1 LSESENIKKGGIS
14 VQTEHIFP
22 VIKKWL
28 YSEKEIFLREIVSN
42 ACDAVTKL
50 KRLSSLG
57 QYDGGDEKYS
67 VTVTLDREAETIT
80 VSDNGIGMNASEI
93 EKYICQI
100 ALSGAVD
107 FISKYE
113 NESSAGGIIGHF
125 GLGFY
130 SAFMVADT
138 VEVISRSFD
147 NSPAAR
153 WVCSDDG
160 EYEITTEGIERERG
174 TDVIMHLSDE
184 GKEYL
189 ESGKI
194 EAILLKYCAF
204 MPVEIYFNDLN
215 GDDDQ
220 SDDSE
225 AEENEGEDGGS
236 AEKKSQKPIND
247 TFPLWMKNASD
258 CTDEEYIEFYH
269 KVFSDFR
276 DPLFW
281 VHINADY
288 PLNFKG
294 ILFFPPI
301 RPEFDNLEGK
311 VKLYYNQVYVADN
324 IKEVIPEYLLMLRGV
339 LDCPELPLNVSRSY
353 LQNNSY
359 VSKVSGHIIKKVA
372 DKLNSL
378 FNTQRE
384 KYEGFWDNIKLF
396 VEYGCL
402 KDRKFYDKVKSSL
415 LIDLCGGTK
424 VTIDE
429 YLDTAKEKH
438 ESKVYYATDRVSQA
452 QYIAMFEN
460 RGISVALMNGPVD
473 LQFMQQ
479 VEDDRKIKFCRIDA
493 ELADALK
500 GEGELF
506 EDPGLEDLFRKV
518 SGLEKL
524 TVKFELLADPDV
536 PAILNVSEEMRRYED
551 MMKYYSTDGNGA
563 FSLSMSSASLIL
575 NGSSALIKQLSAIS
589 GSAKKERI
597 ASQIWSLALLAQRQ
611 LTADELCTFLKMS
624 YKTLEDAASA
634 EEEDEDGSESEKSE
648 DIVNPDVGA
657 NDSNGNGDGDRTEE

>member
-1 LSESENIKKGGIS
+1 MENENGVKKGGIS

-50 KRLSSLG
+50 VRLSSLG
-57 QYDGGDEKYS
+57 QFDAGDEKFS
-67 VTVTLDREAETIT
+67 VRVALDKDEKTLT
-80 VSDNGIGMNASEI
+80 VSDNGIGMNAEEI

-107 FISKYE
+107 FINKYE
-113 NESSAGGIIGHF
+113 SENSSGGIIGHF

-130 SAFMVADT
+130 SAFMVADK

-147 NSPAAR
+147 GSAASHF
-153 WVCSDDG
+153 VCSENG
-160 EYEITTEGIERERG
+160 EYEISPAEEERGRG

-189 ESGKI
+189 EKGKI
-194 EAILLKYCAF
+194 RAILDKYCSF
-204 MPVEIYFNDLN
+204 MPVEIYF
-215 GDDDQ
+215 DDGEELPTDEKQ
-220 SDDSE
+220 RKE
-225 AEENEGEDGGS
+225 AEEER
-236 AEKKSQKPIND
+236 AKPINE
-247 TFPLWMKNASD
+247 THPLWQKNPSE
-258 CTDEEYIEFYH
+258 CKDEEYIEFYH
-269 KVFSDFR
+269 KVFGDYR

-353 LQNNSY
+353 LQSNSY
-359 VSKVSGHIIKKVA
+359 VAKVSSHIVKKVA

-402 KDRKFYDKVKSSL
+402 KDGKFFDKVKPAL
-415 LIDLCGGTK
+415 LLPTCGKAKLT
-424 VTIDE
+424 VDE
-429 YLDTAKEKH
+429 YLEGAKEKH
-438 ESKVYYATDRVSQA
+438 ENKLYYATDKVSQA
-452 QYIAMFEN
+452 QYVSMFEK
-460 RGISVALMNGPVD
+460 RGITVLLMNGPVD
-473 LQFMQQ
+473 MQFMPLI
-479 VEDDRKIKFCRIDA
+479 ENDRKVKFLRIDA

-500 GEGELF
+500 DENAKQF
-506 EDPGLEDLFRKV
+506 EDKKLEKLFRKA
-518 SGLEKL
+518 SGIDKL
-524 TVKFELLADPDV
+524 TVKFENLADKNV
-536 PAILNVSEEMRRYED
+536 PALLNVPEEMRRYED
-551 MMKYYSTDGNGA
+551 MMRYYSTDDSAGMMSFA
-563 FSLSMSSASLIL
+563 MSSATLIL
-575 NGSSALIKQLSAIS
+575 NGSSPLISALSSMKNRKKKALIA
-589 GSAKKERI
+589 G
-597 ASQIWSLALLAQRQ
+597 QIWSLALLAQRQ
-611 LTADELCTFLKMS
+611 LTADELCSFLEMS
-624 YKTLEDAASA
+624 YRTLADSAGSATSDEDDGQDEP
-634 EEEDEDGSESEKSE
+634 EEEEAKPEDKVGNDQAKGSGSDE
-648 DIVNPDVGA
+648 
-657 NDSNGNGDGDRTEE
+657 